1 MPLGPNADA
10 GDYVDDFKTSDAPQ
24 FKGKSNKK
32 RRQMAIAAFLDAK
45 NKSKK
50 ENVGENKM
58 KTFDEIREGAKADKP
73 RGGTGIGFAP
83 NPIKGSAKEIDTV
96 KKMMNHPDYGGNTD
110 KLHKALL
117 NKFPGADKPEHHM
130 HKYINKAV
138 ETHAAANESV
148 EEKYTQRQRT
158 GREAGRVLGP
168 AG

>member
-117 NKFPGADKPEHHM
+117 NKFPGADKEWLRLISLPVHPAMTEEDIDYVVYWVNQYF
-130 HKYINKAV
+130 KENK
-138 ETHAAANESV
+138 
-148 EEKYTQRQRT
+148 
-158 GREAGRVLGP
+158 
-168 AG
+168 